1 MPETVTTAFC
11 MDYKRIDF
19 LFCDDG
25 DTYNI
30 MEQVR
35 QLQGTG
41 GENPVLFHTPG
52 EEEMAMP
59 FSVTGGAHYEVGD
72 KYFTRRSQLDSYQL
86 ILTCSGHCQVETGS
100 HRYDCTKG
108 TVLLMDCRAPHV
120 YRVPKGECWDYKHIH
135 FEVDERSRR
144 VADKALGFIAFPESD
159 IERRIDEIFWEMRHF
174 SANSPYIL
182 SNHVSNMLTEMIQLR
197 SQAAIIRPH
206 MELIEKAAKYMRGHY
221 MEKININDLAKNE
234 FVSVFYFTRLFK
246 DYYGT
251 SPYDYLVKYRLNK
264 SKNMLAQGRAVK
276 EIAQECGFGNAN
288 NFSRIFKKHT
298 GISPNQFRAQ
308 FFGSAEEA

>member
-1 MPETVTTAFC
+1 MEQRRGVNLMPETVTTAFC

-86 ILTCSGHCQVETGS
+86 ILTCSATARWRPAATGM
-100 HRYDCTKG
+100 T
-108 TVLLMDCRAPHV
+108 AP
-120 YRVPKGECWDYKHIH
+120 RVPC
-135 FEVDERSRR
+135 
-144 VADKALGFIAFPESD
+144 
-159 IERRIDEIFWEMRHF
+159 
-174 SANSPYIL
+174 
-182 SNHVSNMLTEMIQLR
+182 
-197 SQAAIIRPH
+197 
-206 MELIEKAAKYMRGHY
+206 
-221 MEKININDLAKNE
+221 
-234 FVSVFYFTRLFK
+234 
-246 DYYGT
+246 
-251 SPYDYLVKYRLNK
+251 
-264 SKNMLAQGRAVK
+264 
-276 EIAQECGFGNAN
+276 C
-288 NFSRIFKKHT
+288 
-298 GISPNQFRAQ
+298 
-308 FFGSAEEA
+308 

>member
-120 YRVPKGECWDYKHIH
+120 YRVPKGESWDYKHIH
-135 FEVDERSRR
+135 FGQGPGLHRLPRKR
-144 VADKALGFIAFPESD
+144 Y
-159 IERRIDEIFWEMRHF
+159 R
-174 SANSPYIL
+174 
-182 SNHVSNMLTEMIQLR
+182 
-197 SQAAIIRPH
+197 AAH
-206 MELIEKAAKYMRGHY
+206 
-221 MEKININDLAKNE
+221 
-234 FVSVFYFTRLFK
+234 
-246 DYYGT
+246 
-251 SPYDYLVKYRLNK
+251 
-264 SKNMLAQGRAVK
+264 
-276 EIAQECGFGNAN
+276 
-288 NFSRIFKKHT
+288 
-298 GISPNQFRAQ
+298 
-308 FFGSAEEA
+308 

>member
-72 KYFTRRSQLDSYQL
+72 KYFTRRSQL

-135 FEVDERSRR
+135 FEVDEKSRR

-246 DYYGT
+246 DY
-251 SPYDYLVKYRLNK
+251 
-264 SKNMLAQGRAVK
+264 MLAQGRAVK